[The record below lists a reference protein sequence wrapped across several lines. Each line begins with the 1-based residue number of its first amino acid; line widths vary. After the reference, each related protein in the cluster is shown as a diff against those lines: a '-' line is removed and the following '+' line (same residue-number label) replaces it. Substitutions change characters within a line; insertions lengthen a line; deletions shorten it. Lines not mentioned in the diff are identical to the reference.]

1 MKECLHRTN
10 KSFKPYDSDHDAG
23 VKGRTTD
30 LPSEL
35 QHELGERLVVEML
48 IASENQ
54 RGNRVHI
61 NFHA

>member
-10 KSFKPYDSDHDAG
+10 KSFKPLDVNHDAG
-23 VKGRTTD
+23 MKDRTTD

-35 QHELGERLVVEML
+35 QHELGKKSVVEML

-54 RGNRVHI
+54 RENQVHI